1 MNSNSTGGVG
11 NLARQFYLA
20 WKALRDP
27 SIPWAAKWL
36 IPLAAFAYW
45 ISPVDLIPFV
55 PVDDIVVV
63 LIALNFFVQNMAR
76 YYATKGQGPHQGPE
90 WTNRTQQQHDS
101 DRANGNP
108 GRNPDKTI
116 ETTWRVIEE

>member
-1 MNSNSTGGVG
+1 MNSNSTAGVG
-11 NLARQFYLA
+11 SLARQFYLA

-36 IPLAAFAYW
+36 IPLAALVYW

-63 LIALNFFVQNMAR
+63 LIALNFFVQTMAR
-76 YYATKGQGPHQGPE
+76 YQSAQEQTAHGSAGYAD
-90 WTNRTQQQHDS
+90 QQHTNYRS
-101 DRANGNP
+101 RAGGNT
-108 GRNPDKTI
+108 DKTI
-116 ETTWRVIEE
+116 ETTWRVVEE